1 VSKRPGP
8 RRVRTTIL
16 SIVTVVALVGS
27 GVAIYL
33 SLGDKAASCR
43 VDLDQSSYKL
53 ELDQAQHATTIAAVG
68 KRLGLADHAVTVA
81 LAAALQESKL
91 YNLNYGD
98 RDSLGVFQQR
108 PSQGWGTPSQ
118 LMDPAYA
125 AGAFYD
131 HLARV
136 PDWPHLPVSTA
147 VQLVQHSADG
157 SAYVQWEEEARSLAR
172 ALTGEVEAGLTCR
185 FGDPPQPRAGA
196 LSAAAAAQLG
206 SQWQSRNLARG
217 RDWATAEWLVAHAYT
232 YGVIQ
237 VDVRGMRWT
246 SSSGHWRAASSG
258 STAAS
263 YRLAPAKNS

>member
-1 VSKRPGP
+1 M
-8 RRVRTTIL
+8 RRRRL
-16 SIVTVVALVGS
+16 LVGTVAVAAVATAATLGIRALI
-27 GVAIYL
+27 GVAAATPGCTL
-33 SLGDKAASCR
+33 GSGSTAVSLDPEQAADAS
-43 VDLDQSSYKL
+43 
-53 ELDQAQHATTIAAVG
+53 TIAAVAL
-68 KRLGLADHAVTVA
+68 RLGLPNHAVTIA

-108 PSQGWGTPSQ
+108 PSQGWGTPAQ

-136 PDWPHLPVSTA
+136 PDWPQLPISTA

-196 LSAAAAAQLG
+196 LTAAAAAQLG
-206 SQWQSRNLARG
+206 SQWQSRGLARG

-246 SSSGHWRAASSG
+246 SSSGHWRAAASN

-263 YRLAPAKNS
+263 YRLAPVRSP